1 MDKQGLGLSVL
12 YADDEEQA
20 REMMAKML
28 RWKGLVV
35 HTAADGGEALSLF
48 RIHKPEII
56 VTDIRMPVMDGI
68 EVSRKV
74 REICSVTTIIVAS
87 ACLHEQHLADLDR
100 LGVHS
105 YLQKPIELEKLM
117 SSIESGWK
125 KMTCAGD

>member
-48 RIHKPEII
+48 RLHKPEII

-74 REICSVTTIIVAS
+74 REICPVTTIIVAS
-87 ACLHEQHLADLDR
+87 AYLHEQHLADLDR